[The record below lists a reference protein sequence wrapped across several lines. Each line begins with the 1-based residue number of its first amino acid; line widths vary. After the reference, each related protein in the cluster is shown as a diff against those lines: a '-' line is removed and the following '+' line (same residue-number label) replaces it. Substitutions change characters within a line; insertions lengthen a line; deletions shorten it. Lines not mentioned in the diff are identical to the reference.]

1 MVSERNHHSTVAFFN
16 NNSPPPSQFLRDKT
30 LLKKISWGMLI
41 EQVIE
46 FELRGPGTP
55 GHRRSQEAQGYRP
68 N

>member
-1 MVSERNHHSTVAFFN
+1 M
-16 NNSPPPSQFLRDKT
+16 FL
-30 LLKKISWGMLI
+30 

-55 GHRRSQEAQGYRP
+55 GHRRSQEARGSRL